1 MFVYSGKLNWGTSA
15 KDELFIVI
23 LPDGTAR
30 RGDSVY
36 LFSQWT
42 KDAAGVKKPNWFD
55 TKVVTNVT
63 KTEDGE
69 DMIEMSHNFY
79 TYVITT
85 KQAYGKLDITMSN
98 PTNSKSYMTLDRV
111 YQSQGELSATDS
123 FRIWTGKL
131 DWPEYASN
139 EPILV
144 LVPEGVGA
152 GKPVLA
158 FWQWTE
164 DAEKKPKVTFSI
176 NTVQRAENG
185 PGEPLKFDF
194 DGPPYSLCCIRDE
207 GTAKLTV
214 QMKGPEGDKELGD
227 LTQAVSKQSHS
238 HEMTP
243 PEPPMEK
250 SELSVCYPQTEAAL
264 PRIQTQMPFPRDLVQ
279 TLTHTASFV
288 DQAGYLA
295 KYATEACIRRPYRF
309 NVLDKSFHGLR
320 EQVEK
325 CNKQIRDLNSK
336 ISELTDENKV
346 EKSKSADLE
355 KKLSDARD
363 EYVKK
368 EAELTKQIQDLQKTI
383 SNDRDHDAAD
393 HKALDD
399 AHRMIAEEQAAKAK
413 LQKRLDETEIAL
425 AAAQARVQQL
435 SAQISELN
443 SEVSHL
449 RGQLD
454 VEIAHNKELDKSN
467 NELNQKVAKL
477 ESDLTSTQKQLART
491 QEDLEQVR
499 AESDDKDKIIEGL
512 EAGMVAIKKD
522 RDAKKKAVEELKKK
536 TDATIQDLEA
546 KLASST
552 GGSAWQPPNDSIFPF
567 KQITPTPL
575 KQSIA
580 KHESKSTWARL
591 SPWIGT
597 MANRGHFFN
606 TLDDAP
612 ETAKLKT
619 LRIHSDGNWIS
630 GFTVDWTDGSS
641 KSYGVLHGSSVH
653 TISQMPD
660 RPIVA
665 VNVVTDNFGPRLPY
679 QTLANMT
686 FFGFDK
692 SNGYQQVD
700 EYIAP
705 HAHDRW
711 TTAVARTSFAPALDG
726 TWALRGVYG
735 YYDGCIDAIGFVW
748 GIEK

>member
-98 PTNSKSYMTLDRV
+98 PTNSKSYMTLDRL

-152 GKPVLA
+152 RKPVLA

-194 DGPPYSLCCIRDE
+194 DGPPYSLYCIRDE
-207 GTAKLTV
+207 GTAKLAV
-214 QMKGPEGDKELGD
+214 HMKGPEGDKELGD

-295 KYATEACIRRPYRF
+295 KYATERF

-320 EQVEK
+320 EQVDK

-368 EAELTKQIQDLQKTI
+368 EAELTKQIQDLQKII

-435 SAQISELN
+435 SEQISELN

-454 VEIAHNKELDKSN
+454 VESAHNKELDKSN
-467 NELNQKVAKL
+467 KELNQKVAKL
-477 ESDLTSTQKQLART
+477 ESCLASTQKQLART

-536 TDATIQDLEA
+536 TDATIQDLETKVQDLEA
-546 KLASST
+546 KLASRLPL
-552 GGSAWQPPNDSIFPF
+552 PPS
-567 KQITPTPL
+567 

-580 KHESKSTWARL
+580 THESKSTWVRL

-641 KSYGVLHGSSVH
+641 KSYGVLHGSPVH
-653 TISQMPD
+653 TVSQTPD

-665 VNVVTDNFGPRLPY
+665 INVVTDNFGPRLPY

>member
-15 KDELFIVI
+15 TDELFIVI

-42 KDAAGVKKPNWFD
+42 KDAAGNRKPNWFD
-55 TKVVTNVT
+55 TKVVTNVS

-69 DMIEMSHNFY
+69 DIIEMSHNFY

-98 PTNSKSYMTLDRV
+98 PANNKSYMTLDRV
-111 YQSQGELSATDS
+111 YQPQGEAVATDS

-131 DWPEYASN
+131 DWPKYASN

-164 DAEKKPKVTFSI
+164 DAEKKSKVPFSI

-194 DGPPYSLCCIRDE
+194 DGPPYSLYCIRDE
-207 GTAKLTV
+207 GTAKLAV
-214 QMKGPEGDKELGD
+214 HMKGPEGDKELGG
-227 LTQAVSKQSHS
+227 LAQAVSKQSHS

-250 SELSVCYPQTEAAL
+250 AELRVCYPQTEAAL
-264 PRIQTQMPFPRDLVQ
+264 PRIQTQMPFPHDLVE

-295 KYATEACIRRPYRF
+295 KYATERF

-320 EQVEK
+320 EQVDK
-325 CNKQIRDLNSK
+325 CNRQIHDLNGK
-336 ISELTDENKV
+336 ISELSAENKL
-346 EKSKSADLE
+346 EKNKSADLE

-363 EYVKK
+363 EYAKK
-368 EAELTKQIQDLQKTI
+368 EAELTKQIQDLQKII
-383 SNDRDHDAAD
+383 SSDRDHDAAD

-449 RGQLD
+449 SGQLD
-454 VEIAHNKELDKSN
+454 VEREHNKELDKSN
-467 NELNQKVAKL
+467 KELNQKVAKL
-477 ESDLTSTQKQLART
+477 ESGLTSTQKQLART
-491 QEDLEQVR
+491 QEDLEQAR

-512 EAGMVAIKKD
+512 EAGLVAIKKD

-546 KLASST
+546 KVQDLEAKLASST
-552 GGSAWQPPNDSIFPF
+552 GGSGWQPPNDSIFPF
-567 KQITPTPL
+567 KQTTPTPL

-580 KHESKSTWARL
+580 THEGKSTWARL
-591 SPWIGT
+591 SPWIGN

-612 ETAKLKT
+612 ESAKLKT
-619 LRIHSDGNWIS
+619 LRIHSDGNWVS

-641 KSYGVLHGSSVH
+641 KSYGVLHGSPVH
-653 TISQMPD
+653 TVSQSPD

-665 VNVVTDNFGPRLPY
+665 VNVVTDNFEPRLPY

-692 SNGYQQVD
+692 TNGYQQVD

-711 TTAVARTSFAPALDG
+711 TTAVARTSLAPALDG